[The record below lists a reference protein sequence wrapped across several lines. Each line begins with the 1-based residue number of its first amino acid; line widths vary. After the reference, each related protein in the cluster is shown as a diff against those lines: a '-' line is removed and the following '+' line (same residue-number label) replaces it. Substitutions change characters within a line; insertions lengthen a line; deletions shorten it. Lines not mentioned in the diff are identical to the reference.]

1 MIDVLIVEPNKLPY
15 EKKIKNDLK
24 TYQEIVDGM
33 IETTGIIG
41 DREILIVCNDEGKNL
56 NMPYNRD
63 IGHDIIAGT
72 FIIVGNDYEN
82 LDFKSLTKEQIA
94 KYKNKFN
101 EKSIK
106 DTEIKIIALAAK
118 SILRN
123 YEI

>member
-24 TYQEIVDGM
+24 TYQDIVDGM

-63 IGHDIIAGT
+63 IGHDTIAGT

-82 LDFKSLTKEQIA
+82 ADFKSLTKEQIE

>member
-1 MIDVLIVEPNKLPY
+1 MINVLIVEPNKLPY
-15 EKKIKNDLK
+15 EKEIRNDLK
-24 TYQEIVDGM
+24 TYQDIVDGT

-41 DREILIVCNDEGKNL
+41 DRDILIVCNDEGKNL
-56 NMPYNRD
+56 NLPYNRD

-82 LDFKSLTKEQIA
+82 ADFKSLTKEQID

-101 EKSIK
+101 EKSII
-106 DTEIKIIALAAK
+106 DTENKITALRIKNSFID
-118 SILRN
+118 